1 MFICSAGVIRTD
13 FMVPFFIFEFEWVN
27 IKNIWVNYC
36 FRWYNIC
43 WIHIAGITGHGEW
56 LLFTSDSHFLSH
68 RLTYLLS
75 FDYFSV
81 LIRLGRAAGWKY
93 GWMDRLEERQ
103 GRVFWL
109 EALDVNQYVGR
120 EHIAVLC
127 SAVRRWESWI
137 THFTE
142 LDFVCSYATQVLHKL
157 DCRGIRLPEL

>member
-1 MFICSAGVIRTD
+1 MSYKNWFYGAIFHFWIWMSKYSQFFWWTIALGDKTFAEFILR
-13 FMVPFFIFEFEWVN
+13 ELRN
-27 IKNIWVNYC
+27 N
-36 FRWYNIC
+36 
-43 WIHIAGITGHGEW
+43 GEW

-68 RLTYLLS
+68 THNYFLS
-75 FDYFSV
+75 FEDFSV
-81 LIRLGRAAGWKY
+81 LKRLGRAAGWKY

-127 SAVRRWESWI
+127 SAVRSGESWI
-137 THFTE
+137 IHFTE
-142 LDFVCSYATQVLHKL
+142 LDFVCSYAAEVLHKL